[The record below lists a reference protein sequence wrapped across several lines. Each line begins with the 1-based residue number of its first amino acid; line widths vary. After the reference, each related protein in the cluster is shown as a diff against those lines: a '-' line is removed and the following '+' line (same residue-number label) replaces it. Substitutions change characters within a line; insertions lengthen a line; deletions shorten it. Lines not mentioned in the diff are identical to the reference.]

1 MSYNVDERLGDDH
14 FNCPVVAYYPQVL
27 KLNIPGLSQTRFLS
41 DFVGLHSKK
50 QFCRRMQEILAQYFA
65 PFSKQQVAEAADAA
79 YAEYEAY
86 HSAVQ
91 QKAQEYLAAAKQE
104 HQPVV
109 VLCGRPYHVDPEVSH
124 GIDKLLCDLG
134 AAVITETASARLR
147 RNSAQACATSG
158 RITQEC
164 TRQQNTLP
172 KALTIFTSCSWCPSA
187 AA

>member
-1 MSYNVDERLGDDH
+1 
-14 FNCPVVAYYPQVL
+14 
-27 KLNIPGLSQTRFLS
+27 
-41 DFVGLHSKK
+41 
-50 QFCRRMQEILAQYFA
+50 MQEILAQYFA

-134 AAVITETASARLR
+134 AAVITEASLSPFAGKFRAGVRNQWTYHARMY
-147 RNSAQACATSG
+147 
-158 RITQEC
+158 
-164 TRQQNTLP
+164 
-172 KALTIFTSCSWCPSA
+172 A
-187 AA
+187 AAKPCHWQVAHLESFHSRYSSYVPSRSMILPSGWNSIIRLHVVCSSSWS